1 MEEEGIGKAEGQ
13 KSSLHVPLVNAFCTS
28 FTHQKYKQTKCNSM
42 KISHIIT
49 KNTIYMNTNHLLIS
63 ILYVTVLSNIDI
75 CSGDWNNKQ
84 MKQKLEGAEM
94 RFFFFYAALHV

>member
-1 MEEEGIGKAEGQ
+1 
-13 KSSLHVPLVNAFCTS
+13 
-28 FTHQKYKQTKCNSM
+28 
-42 KISHIIT
+42 
-49 KNTIYMNTNHLLIS
+49 MNTNHLLIS

-94 RFFFFYAALHV
+94 RFFFFLCSPACLGKQTKGL